1 MTQHPSVNVCPMC
14 GLLVGNQDLHD
25 AWHVA
30 YHEHDRDILAA
41 LDEACGAMDHLC
53 TVQDID
59 GERLAALE
67 NG

>member
-1 MTQHPSVNVCPMC
+1 MNTCLMC
-14 GLLVGNQDLHD
+14 GALVSEEGQDLHD